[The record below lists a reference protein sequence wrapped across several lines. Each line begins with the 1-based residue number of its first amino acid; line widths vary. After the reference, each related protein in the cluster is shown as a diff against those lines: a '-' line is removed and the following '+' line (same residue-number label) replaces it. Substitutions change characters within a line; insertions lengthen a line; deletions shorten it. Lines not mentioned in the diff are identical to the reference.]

1 MGQNSSWKSKSLDLC
16 LTMLSLQRSLERC
29 AGEPGVM
36 GNHPGMTKLK
46 WWPQKEKDRTRFKL
60 PWENGIN
67 GTWQWNGSRRE
78 ILILRFISNWD
89 LHFQ

>member
-1 MGQNSSWKSKSLDLC
+1 MGQNSRWKSKSLDLC

-46 WWPQKEKDRTRFKL
+46 WWPQKEKGQDSNCLGKTESMGL
-60 PWENGIN
+60 
-67 GTWQWNGSRRE
+67 GSGMDQE
-78 ILILRFISNWD
+78 GKY
-89 LHFQ
+89 